1 MWQNASILLVI
12 VSILAFS
19 GQVQAG
25 RDVTRPGDNIIGV
38 PNDGLRIPGD
48 NGFGWPATELPKYII
63 DDQILTK
70 FLHFKGE
77 TEPTGIRVT
86 PSVGPTVVTGISF
99 TTANR
104 REERDP
110 VEWELSGSNDSISG
124 PYTLIASGTID
135 DFAGETPWPRHTK
148 NDTPIKFANNVEYKH
163 YQLMFPAVRDPEA
176 ANSMQISEIELLEP
190 VFKAQD
196 PFPADGSVHADTWAE
211 ITWTPGEAAISH
223 DVYISDNRD
232 DVVTGTDAAFVGNQ
246 IAANIM
252 VGFPGFPIPEGL
264 TPTTT
269 YYVRVDEINPSNPDS
284 PWIGDVWSF
293 TVPPKIAW
301 QPNPRDGA
309 QFVDPNTDL
318 SWNPGWGARLH
329 TVYFGDDFNDVSN
342 ATGATS
348 QMDATFA
355 LDTLEAGKTYYWRV
369 DEFDDVADTHT
380 GEVWSFT
387 ITTGEGGLKGEYF
400 NNVSLSGTPVFTRI
414 DPEVNFDWGAE
425 GPGAPLPDNGWSA
438 RWTADLLTL
447 VDDTYT
453 FDVNSEGG
461 TRLWIDGN
469 KVIDVW
475 ASHVPAKYP
484 SQPTPLK
491 AGIHTLRLEYAD
503 WDRDAL
509 QKLSWST
516 PTMAEQIIPAGP
528 LQLPML
534 ARQPSPADGVVGVNL
549 ASALAWKPGYAA
561 ASHDVYFGTDADA
574 VANATKASPE
584 YKGNKPLGEESLDPG
599 SLEFNT
605 AYFWRVDEIND
616 VNPDGPWKGN
626 LWTLNTGEVLV
637 VDDIEGYDDVDPP
650 VGEAGNRIWEKWIDG
665 FGTLDNGAV
674 VGNVL
679 PPYAE
684 KTIVHG
690 GGQSLNMTY
699 DNTGKFSEATLTL
712 VFPTDWT
719 AQGVTKLSLWLMS
732 SPGNDPDRIFVA
744 LNGTAVVYNDEP
756 AATQTPIWHE
766 WVIDLAAF
774 NTDLTNVNTIT
785 IGVGTKGVA
794 GTASAGTMYF
804 DDIRLIP

>member
-1 MWQNASILLVI
+1 MWKNASIVI
-12 VSILAFS
+12 VTVSVLAF
-19 GQVQAG
+19 GGTAQAG
-25 RDVTRPGDNIIGV
+25 RDVTRPGDAIIGV
-38 PNDGLRIPGD
+38 PNDGLRMPGD
-48 NGFGWPATELPKYII
+48 NAFGWPATELPKYVI

-70 FLHFKGE
+70 YLHFKGE

-86 PSVGPTVVTGISF
+86 PSVGPTVVTGIGL
-99 TTANR
+99 TAANAR
-104 REERDP
+104 DERDP
-110 VEWELSGSNDSISG
+110 IEWELSGSNDSISG

-135 DFAGETPWPRHTK
+135 DFAGATAWPRRTKNETPIT
-148 NDTPIKFANNVEYKH
+148 FANTVEYAH
-163 YQLMFPAVRDPEA
+163 YQLMFPVVRDPGS
-176 ANSMQISEIELLEP
+176 ANSMQIAEIELLAP
-190 VFKAQD
+190 VFKSDA
-196 PFPADGSVHADTWAE
+196 PTPADGAVLEATWANMN
-211 ITWTPGEAAISH
+211 WTPGEAAVSH
-223 DVYISDNRD
+223 DVYLGTNRA
-232 DVVTGTDAAFVGNQ
+232 DVEAGTADTFVGNVT
-246 IAANIM
+246 AANLI
-252 VGFPGFPIPEGL
+252 VGFPGFPIPEGFA
-264 TPTTT
+264 PGTT
-269 YYVRVDEINPSNPDS
+269 YYWRVDEVNPDNPDS
-284 PWIGDVWSF
+284 PWKGDIWSF
-293 TVPPKIAW
+293 TVPPKIGW
-301 QPNPRDGA
+301 QPNPPDGA

-318 SWNPGWGARLH
+318 SWSPGWGARLH
-329 TVYFGDDFNDVSN
+329 TVYFGDNFDEVSN

-348 QMDATFA
+348 QMATTFA

-369 DEFDDVADTHT
+369 DEFDVAETHK
-380 GEVWSFT
+380 GDVWSFT

-400 NNVSLSGTPVFTRI
+400 NNASLSGTPAITRI
-414 DPEVNFDWGAE
+414 DPEVNFAWGAT

-438 RWTADLLTL
+438 RWTADLIIFAP
-447 VDDTYT
+447 DTYT
-453 FDVNSEGG
+453 FFVNSEGG

-469 KVIDVW
+469 KIIDVW

-484 SQPTPLK
+484 SQPTPLE

-503 WDRDAL
+503 WDRNAL
-509 QKLSWST
+509 QELSWAT

-528 LQLPML
+528 LQPPML

-599 SLEFNT
+599 SLDFNT
-605 AYFWRVDEIND
+605 VYYWRVDEVNN
-616 VNPDGPWKGN
+616 VNPGSPWKGN
-626 LWTLNTGEVLV
+626 LWTFNSGEVLV

-650 VGEAGNRIWEKWIDG
+650 VGEAGNRIWEKWLDG
-665 FGTLDNGAV
+665 FGTADNGAL
-674 VGNVL
+674 VGNEL

-712 VFPTDWT
+712 AFPRDWT
-719 AQGVTKLSLWLMS
+719 AHGVTKLSLWFMS
-732 SPGNDPDRIFVA
+732 SPGNDADRIFVV
-744 LNGTAVVYNDEP
+744 LNGTAVVYNDDP
-756 AATQTPIWHE
+756 AATQTPIWQE

-794 GTASAGTMYF
+794 GTAGAGMMYF
-804 DDIRLIP
+804 DDILLIP